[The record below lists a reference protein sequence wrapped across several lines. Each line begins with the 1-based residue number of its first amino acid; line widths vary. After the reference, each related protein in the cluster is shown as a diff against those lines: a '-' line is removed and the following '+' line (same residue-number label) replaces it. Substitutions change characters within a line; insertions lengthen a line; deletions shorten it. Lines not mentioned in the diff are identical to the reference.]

1 MVDKTGLQIIGC
13 IFGGATAVVLL
24 VAILLVG
31 NAIAS
36 GEAGAEGVQP
46 RLAAISPQV

>member
-13 IFGGATAVVLL
+13 IFGGATAIVFL

-31 NAIAS
+31 DAIAS
-36 GEAGAEGVQP
+36 GQADAEGASAVV
-46 RLAAISPQV
+46 AVAPQR